1 MGKIVAFVTWKDF
14 QSNKNKEKEF
24 KVKKIIMIRYSII
37 QNFKKNKVLEYYM
50 GLYSNPIIKNRKR

>member
-1 MGKIVAFVTWKDF
+1 MTWKDF